1 MLFLFDLTQ
10 LHMRYFNFPQVDHPF
25 GPFIRVDF
33 EAFN

>member
-10 LHMRYFNFPQVDHPF
+10 LHMRYFNFLLVDHPF

>member
-10 LHMRYFNFPQVDHPF
+10 LHMGYLNFPQVDHPF
-25 GPFIRVDF
+25 GPFIRVGF